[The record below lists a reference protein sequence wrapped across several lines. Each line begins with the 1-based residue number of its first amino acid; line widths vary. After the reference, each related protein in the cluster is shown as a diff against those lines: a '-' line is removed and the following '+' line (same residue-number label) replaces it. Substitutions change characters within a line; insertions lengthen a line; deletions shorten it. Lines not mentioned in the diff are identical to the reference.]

1 MDRLSSSFRDPN
13 GFIYRQEGRLL
24 RQVNPSYRAHYDA
37 LMGSGLYDELV
48 AATLLIPHREC
59 PNTLAA
65 TPDAYRVL
73 EPQTVTYVSY
83 PYEWCFSQL
92 KDAALT
98 TLEIQKRALSHG
110 MMLKDASAYNIQF
123 HEGRPTL
130 IDTLSFEQY
139 QDGKPWI
146 AYRQFCQHFLA
157 PLAMMSSIDVRLSRL
172 LERFLDGIPLDLA
185 SETLPKRSWL
195 RPSITLHIHL
205 HARSIRRY
213 AEASREQLQRS
224 RNVRR
229 LGLDGLVANL
239 TAAVNR
245 LDWQPEDSEW
255 ADYET
260 QHAYKDAARTEKE
273 RIVLECLNEIAP
285 RTAWDLG
292 ANTGF
297 FSQLA
302 ARAGCQVLALDGDPG
317 AVELHYRRVK
327 EEGVRRILP
336 VWIDL
341 ANPSPSVGWSH
352 EERGSLV
359 DRGPADCV
367 LALALIHHLAISNN
381 TRLEMIA
388 EFFSRLGRNLVIE
401 YVPKSDPQTQRLL
414 VSREDIFEDYSET
427 VFERAFSR
435 FFSIVSSKEI
445 GETGRRIY
453 RMARSP
459 R

>member
-1 MDRLSSSFRDPN
+1 MDRLSSSYRDPS
-13 GFIYRQEGRLL
+13 GFLFRHEGRLL
-24 RQVNPSYRAHYDA
+24 RQINPSYGEHYDA
-37 LMGSGLYDELV
+37 LMGSGLYEELV
-48 AATLLIPHREC
+48 AGNLLIPHREC
-59 PNTLAA
+59 PINLAA

-73 EPQTVTYVSY
+73 QPDQIAYVSY

-110 MMLKDASAYNIQF
+110 MTLKDASSYNIQF
-123 HEGRPTL
+123 HEGRPIL
-130 IDTLSFEQY
+130 IDTLSFECY
-139 QDGKPWI
+139 RKREPWI

-157 PLAMMSSIDVRLSRL
+157 PLAMMSSIDVRLGRL

-185 SETLPKRSWL
+185 SETLPRRSWIH
-195 RPSITLHIHL
+195 PSLTLHIHL

-213 AEASREQLQRS
+213 AEASREDMQRS
-224 RNVRR
+224 RNVGR
-229 LGLDGLVANL
+229 LGLEGLIANL
-239 TAAVNR
+239 TAAVDR
-245 LDWQPEDSEW
+245 LDWQPRGSEW

-260 QHAYKDAARTEKE
+260 HHGYTEVARGEKE
-273 RIVLECLNEIAP
+273 RVVLEYLSEIAP

-302 ARAGCQVLALDGDPG
+302 ARAGCQVLAMDEDPDT
-317 AVELHYRRVK
+317 VEIHYRRVK
-327 EEGVRRILP
+327 AQGERRVLP

-341 ANPSPSVGWSH
+341 ANPSPSVGWGH
-352 EERGSLV
+352 RERESLV
-359 DRGPADCV
+359 DRGPADLV

-388 EFFSRLGRNLVIE
+388 EFFSCLGTNLVIE
-401 YVPKSDPQTQRLL
+401 YIPKSDPQTQRLL
-414 VSREDIFEDYSET
+414 VSREDIFEDYSE
-427 VFERAFSR
+427 VDFERAFSR
-435 FFSIVSSKEI
+435 FFSIISSKQI
-445 GETGRRIY
+445 GDTGRRIY
-453 RMARSP
+453 RMARGP